1 MGHQLE
7 WEQDGRDWPNRATS
21 RFVRAGGLDWHVQKS
36 GRGPA
41 LLLVHGT
48 GASTHSWRTLAPL
61 LARRFTVIAPDLPGH
76 GFTAMPEPGRL
87 SLPGMAQ
94 ALSELLRALDV
105 SPVLA
110 AGHSAGAA
118 ILARQC
124 LDGQIAPRGVMS
136 LNGALLPLRGV
147 PGHIFSPMARLL
159 TKTSIVPWLFA
170 WRATDPAV
178 VERLLLNTGST
189 IDPAGV
195 DFYGRLA
202 RNPSHVSAAL
212 GMMANWNL
220 RPLERDLPRLGR
232 KLVLV
237 VGTHDRTIP
246 PAQANRVRDLV
257 PGTKLVSLPGLGHLA
272 HEEKP
277 EQIAELM
284 LELGRSVSAL
294 RQS

>member
-284 LELGRSVSAL
+284 LELGRSVSAS